1 MKRGELEA
9 RLLVLVT
16 LALVAFGLVM
26 VYSATSAA
34 AAVGG
39 SDPSYY
45 LKRQAIYAAI
55 GIALMVAVQRSDYR
69 RLRPLAPALIL
80 ASIVLLVAVLVI
92 GPAIN
97 GARRWISVGPA
108 AFQPSELAKLALAVW
123 AAAYL
128 SRKSA
133 PRDLREL
140 ARPFGLLA
148 GVFAF
153 LLILEPDLGTSIA
166 LLLML
171 GAMLLIAGKP
181 VRVLAGAFAIAG
193 TLGMLAIWI
202 EPYRR
207 ARFFAFLHP
216 WH

>member
-1 MKRGELEA
+1 MRRGELEA

-39 SDPSYY
+39 ADPSYY
-45 LKRQAIYAAI
+45 LKRQGIYAAI
-55 GIALMVAVQRSDYR
+55 GIALMVVAQRWDYR
-69 RLRPLAPALIL
+69 RLRPMAPTLVL
-80 ASIVLLVAVLVI
+80 VSLVLLVLVLAI
-92 GPAIN
+92 GPAVN
-97 GARRWISVGPA
+97 GARRWIAIGPA

-128 SRKSA
+128 ARRE
-133 PRDLREL
+133 PPQDLRAL
-140 ARPFGLLA
+140 GRPFGLLVA
-148 GVFAF
+148 VFAV
-153 LLILEPDLGTSIA
+153 LLLLEPDLGTAIA
-166 LLLML
+166 LFVML
-171 GAMLLIAGKP
+171 GGMLLIAGTP
-181 VRVLAGAFAIAG
+181 GRVLAAACGIAA
-193 TLGMLAIWI
+193 TLAVAAIWL

-216 WH
+216 WD